1 MLIQGQVG
9 APAGSNTPGSTPA
22 IRQGQLGDLVVSELH
37 GRYYETT
44 YRRNVFVAN
53 SPLATAS
60 SGLIALGSAYTGL
73 ALFNPLASSVN
84 LVINKVGFGF
94 TVAPTATLYGI
105 ATGVTTQTPGS
116 TTLATTRNAFVNGQ
130 NAQGQ
135 GIAYSV
141 ATFGTAANTGGT
153 TPVVHTIVG
162 AQAASV
168 GGAYYDLEGSLILP
182 PGAYLEFYLSA
193 SSGATGTA
201 YSVQWEEVP
210 V

>member
-9 APAGSNTPGSTPA
+9 APAGSNAPGATPA
-22 IRQGQLGDLVVSELH
+22 IRQGQLGDLIVSELH
-37 GRYYETT
+37 GRYYETA
-44 YRRNVFVAN
+44 YRRSVFVATT
-53 SPLATAS
+53 AAQTAS
-60 SGLIALGSAYTGL
+60 SGIIALGSAYTGL

-94 TVAPTATLYGI
+94 VVAPTATLYGL
-105 ATGVTTQTPGS
+105 ATGVTTQPPGS

-141 ATFGTAANTGGT
+141 ATFGTAAATGGT

-193 SSGATGTA
+193 TSGTTGTA

>member
-9 APAGSNTPGSTPA
+9 APAGSNQPGATPA

-53 SPLATAS
+53 TAAQTAS
-60 SGLIALGSAYTGL
+60 NGIIALGSAYTGL
-73 ALFNPLASSVN
+73 ALYNPATSSVN
-84 LVINKVGFGF
+84 LVVNKVGFAF
-94 TVAPTATLYGI
+94 VVAPTATLYGL
-105 ATGVTTQTPGS
+105 ATGVTTQPPSS
-116 TTLATTRNAFVNGQ
+116 TTLANTRNAFVNGQ

-141 ATFGTAANTGGT
+141 ATFGTAASTGGT
-153 TPVVHTIVG
+153 TPVVHTVVG

-182 PGAYLEFYLSA
+182 PGAYAEFYLSA
-193 SSGATGTA
+193 ASGTSGTA

>member
-9 APAGSNTPGSTPA
+9 APAGSNQPGATPA

-44 YRRNVFVAN
+44 YRRNVFVATT
-53 SPLATAS
+53 AAQTAS
-60 SGLIALGSAYTGL
+60 NGIISPGSAYTGL
-73 ALFNPLASSVN
+73 SLYNPASSSVN
-84 LVINKVGFGF
+84 LVLNKVGFAF
-94 TVAPTATLYGI
+94 VVAPTATLYGL
-105 ATGVTTQTPGS
+105 ATGVSTQVPGT

-141 ATFGTAANTGGT
+141 ATYAASISN

-182 PGAYLEFYLSA
+182 PGTFAQFYLSA
-193 SSGATGTA
+193 ASGSTGTA